1 MSADMR
7 TEHEIEIR
15 VRYSETDAMGFLHH
29 SRYITYFEIGRTEL
43 FRADGGDYRR
53 MEELGLFFVVVK
65 VEAAATVVPPATM
78 ICSDFAPHSL
88 VVHPFDWNT
97 ATISSA
103 AKNCLL
109 KAHPCWPALIARD
122 NSSKSPTTSL
132 LSLSHRE
139 IQIPMTTRRPPS
151 ETHRLRQPRCSSGR
165 RPATIGSFLADCAT

>member
-65 VEAAATVVPPATM
+65 VEA
-78 ICSDFAPHSL
+78 
-88 VVHPFDWNT
+88 
-97 ATISSA
+97 
-103 AKNCLL
+103 
-109 KAHPCWPALIARD
+109 RY
-122 NSSKSPTTSL
+122 
-132 LSLSHRE
+132 
-139 IQIPMTTRRPPS
+139 
-151 ETHRLRQPRCSSGR
+151 R
-165 RPATIGSFLADCAT
+165 RPARYDDLLRLRTTLTRRTSVRLEHRYDLFRGEELLAEGSSMLACVDRQGQLQQIPDDLIAFTQPPRNPDPHDHSETAP